1 MFKELDEA
9 MLRIFVFVLLVGM
22 VCSGCGSSDPPT
34 SSTPPSAPP
43 PVATPP
49 PAAGGQQIAVKPAAV
64 NPARNAPAAKRPTSA
79 VDDQSRTSNDYW
91 LEPQPPKVAVV
102 PPANVPE
109 QNLYA
114 VIAPVEDSRRVTV
127 ELPIDTT
134 TTSRSPVRSR
144 EIVNSLKLK
153 LPAGFVVSPDAE
165 VNERGFPSRIICEGD
180 GAEMVLIDGGVFTQG
195 TNAGP
200 ADSGPE
206 HLAFVEPFYMDR
218 TEVTLEQFYLFETAV
233 KSPTA
238 KQRRDVPT
246 PRRPTNSA
254 ASDQHP
260 ALGVSYKDAV
270 NYAESWGKS
279 LPTEAEWERAAR
291 GANGNPYPWGFGR
304 PAVSGRVFE
313 SIVPVA
319 SRPQDV
325 TKNGLFDMA
334 GNAREW
340 VLDWYSADQYQEV
353 ARKDGTPVRNPEG
366 PSKADKLGERVVKG
380 SRDSWHL
387 WTRGRA
393 NLRDSAEDIGFRCVL
408 RISEEM
414 ILNDGQQPVS
424 PGRPRF

>member
-1 MFKELDEA
+1 
-9 MLRIFVFVLLVGM
+9 MLRLFVFVLLVGM
-22 VCSGCGSSDPPT
+22 TCSGCGSSEPPT
-34 SSTPPSAPP
+34 ASTPPTAPP
-43 PVATPP
+43 PVASPP

-64 NPARNAPAAKRPTSA
+64 SPARNPPGAKPPTPA
-79 VDDQSRTSNDYW
+79 VGDQSRTSNDYW
-91 LEPQPPKVAVV
+91 LEPQLPKVAVL
-102 PPANVPE
+102 PPSTVPE
-109 QNLYA
+109 QNFYA

-127 ELPIDTT
+127 ETPPDATM
-134 TTSRSPVRSR
+134 TSRSSVQAR
-144 EIVNSLKLK
+144 EIANSIKLV
-153 LPAGFVVSPDAE
+153 LPSGFVVSADAD

-195 TNAGP
+195 TN
-200 ADSGPE
+200 SGPVDTGPQ

-233 KSPTA
+233 KTPRD
-238 KQRRDVPT
+238 KQQQDVPV

-254 ASDQHP
+254 ASVRHP

-270 NYAESWGKS
+270 NYAEFWGKS

-304 PAVSGRVFE
+304 PAVSGRLFE

-325 TKNGLFDMA
+325 TKSGLFDMA

-340 VLDWYSADQYQEV
+340 VLDWYSADQYQDV

-366 PSKADKLGERVVKG
+366 PLKADKLGERVVKG
-380 SRDSWHL
+380 SRDSWNL

-393 NLRDSAEDIGFRCVL
+393 NLRDSADDIGFRCVL
-408 RISEEM
+408 RITEEM
-414 ILNDGQQPVS
+414 ILNDGQQQVS
-424 PGRPRF
+424 PRRPRF